1 MTRKEIIK
9 RYAKKCINDEIPS
22 CVKHKWACERALK
35 DFQREANDPYYPYF
49 WDEEAA
55 ELIVSWFKNLRHSK
69 GELAGQPIN
78 LTEWQ
83 QFHLCQ
89 LYGWKRKKNGRRRFK
104 KMFIEVSRKNAK
116 SQELAGICLMETSY
130 TSTKNGELCEAY
142 TAGVKSAQS
151 KIVFN
156 EASLMLKGS
165 KLRPKFKITRSRIE
179 HIKTGSFIRPLSKDD
194 GRNGSGDGTNPSCLV
209 VDEYHAHP
217 TSDFVDLSIGS
228 NTKEPLLCIITTA
241 GVDLNAPCYREYEFC
256 GNVLNPDVDIED
268 EEYLIDICEQDKEE
282 VDDPRLLK
290 DEKRWIKSNPIRA
303 TYPEGIEKIRTTY
316 EKALKVPE
324 DMPMCL
330 TKNFDIWVQA
340 KAGAYMDMSKWKRCE
355 VQELPV
361 DIRGLQCVI
370 GVDMSAKIDLTSVCF
385 VIPYQDENEQDE
397 EGAPVTKYII
407 LQHSFIPNRDIL
419 RAKEITDKFPYT
431 ASEMKG
437 ELSVTDSEIVNQK
450 KIMLWALD
458 KANELG
464 LWIYGWAC
472 DPWNSAYFMTELS
485 EKKHHVFDV
494 SQTYGGLSE
503 ATKAFRDEVYQR
515 HILYQPDSL
524 LNFCMRNCV
533 EKSHD
538 GKIMIDKDRKTRR
551 IDIIDAVINAF
562 KIARYIKQDA
572 YSKERANAAL
582 DAWMKTL
589 DAL

>member
-1 MTRKEIIK
+1 MTRMEIIK
-9 RYAKKCINDEIPS
+9 DYAEKCVSGEIIA
-22 CVKHKWACERALK
+22 CVKHKNACKRALR
-35 DFQREANDPYYPYF
+35 DFKRAETDDNYPYY
-49 WDEEAA
+49 WDEAAA
-55 ELIVSWFKNLRHSK
+55 ELIVSWFKKLRHSK

-89 LYGWKRKKNGRRRFK
+89 LYGWKRKTDGRRRFK

-116 SQELAGICLMETSY
+116 SQELAGITLFEISA
-130 TSTKNGELCEAY
+130 TSTKNNEVAEAY
-142 TAGVKSAQS
+142 TAGVKRDQS

-156 EASLMLKGS
+156 EAALMLKGS
-165 KLRPKFKITRSRIE
+165 RLRPKFRVTKSRIE

-194 GRNGSGDGTNPSCLV
+194 GRNGSGDGSNPSCLV
-209 VDEYHAHP
+209 IDEYHAHM

-228 NTKEPLLCIITTA
+228 NSKEPLLCIITTA
-241 GVDLNAPCYREYEFC
+241 GTNFGPCYREYLYC
-256 GNVLNPDVDIED
+256 SNILDPSVDIED
-268 EEYLIDICEQDKEE
+268 EEYLIDICEQDIEE
-282 VDDPRLLK
+282 VNDPRLLQ
-290 DEKRWIKSNPIRA
+290 DEKLWIKSNPIRA
-303 TYPEGIEKIRTTY
+303 TYPEGRGNIRTTY

-340 KAGAYMDMSKWKRCE
+340 KAGAYMDMDKWKRCE
-355 VQELPV
+355 VQQLPV

-385 VIPYQDENEQDE
+385 VIPYQDENEMDE
-397 EGAPVTKYII
+397 EGNPVVKYIL
-407 LQHSFIPNRDIL
+407 LQHSFIPNRDKLIEREL
-419 RAKEITDKFPYT
+419 TDKFPY
-431 ASEMKG
+431 AAAEMKG
-437 ELSVTDSEIVNQK
+437 ELSVTDSDIVNQK

-464 LWIYGWAC
+464 LEIYGWAC
-472 DPWNSAYFMTELS
+472 DSWNAAYFMTELS
-485 EKKHHVFDV
+485 ERKHTVFDV

-503 ATKAFRDEVYQR
+503 ATKAFRDEVYQK
-515 HILYQPDSL
+515 HIVYQPDSL
-524 LNFCMRNCV
+524 LNFCMRNAV

-538 GKIMIDKDRKTRR
+538 GRIMIDKDKKTRR

-582 DAWMKTL
+582 DEWMKTL

>member
-35 DFQREANDPYYPYF
+35 DFQREANDPYYPFF

-89 LYGWKRKKNGRRRFK
+89 LYGWKRKKDCRRRFK

-116 SQELAGICLMETSY
+116 SQELAGITLYEISA
-130 TSTKNGELCEAY
+130 TSTKNSELAEAY
-142 TAGVKSAQS
+142 TAGVKRDQS

-156 EASLMLKGS
+156 EAALMLKGS
-165 KLRPKFKITRSRIE
+165 KLRPKFKITKSRIE

-355 VQELPV
+355 VKELPV

-370 GVDMSAKIDLTSVCF
+370 GVDMSAKIDLSDSTS
-385 VIPYQDENEQDE
+385 
-397 EGAPVTKYII
+397 
-407 LQHSFIPNRDIL
+407 
-419 RAKEITDKFPYT
+419 
-431 ASEMKG
+431 
-437 ELSVTDSEIVNQK
+437 
-450 KIMLWALD
+450 
-458 KANELG
+458 
-464 LWIYGWAC
+464 
-472 DPWNSAYFMTELS
+472 
-485 EKKHHVFDV
+485 
-494 SQTYGGLSE
+494 
-503 ATKAFRDEVYQR
+503 
-515 HILYQPDSL
+515 
-524 LNFCMRNCV
+524 
-533 EKSHD
+533 
-538 GKIMIDKDRKTRR
+538 
-551 IDIIDAVINAF
+551 
-562 KIARYIKQDA
+562 
-572 YSKERANAAL
+572 
-582 DAWMKTL
+582 
-589 DAL
+589 

>member
-1 MTRKEIIK
+1 MTRMEIIK
-9 RYAKKCINDEIPS
+9 DYAEKCVSGEIIS
-22 CVKHKWACERALK
+22 CVKHKNACKRALR
-35 DFQREANDPYYPYF
+35 DFKRAETDDNYPYY
-49 WDEEAA
+49 WDEAAA
-55 ELIVSWFKNLRHSK
+55 ELIVSWFKKLRHSK

-89 LYGWKRKKNGRRRFK
+89 LYGWKRKTDGRRRFK

-116 SQELAGICLMETSY
+116 SQELAGITLFEISA
-130 TSTKNGELCEAY
+130 TSTKNNEVAEAY
-142 TAGVKSAQS
+142 TAGVKRDQS

-156 EASLMLKGS
+156 EAALMLKGS
-165 KLRPKFKITRSRIE
+165 RLRPKFRVTKSRIE

-194 GRNGSGDGTNPSCLV
+194 GRNGSGDGSNPSCLV
-209 VDEYHAHP
+209 IDEYHAHM

-228 NTKEPLLCIITTA
+228 NSKEPLLCIITTA
-241 GVDLNAPCYREYEFC
+241 GTNFGPCYREYLYC
-256 GNVLNPDVDIED
+256 SNILDPSVDIED
-268 EEYLIDICEQDKEE
+268 EEYLIDICEQDIDE
-282 VDDPRLLK
+282 VNDPRLLQ
-290 DEKRWIKSNPIRA
+290 DEKLWIKSNPIRA
-303 TYPEGIEKIRTTY
+303 TYPEGRGNIRTTY

-340 KAGAYMDMSKWKRCE
+340 KAGAYMDMDKWKRCE
-355 VQELPV
+355 VQELPI

-385 VIPYQDENEQDE
+385 VIPYQDENEMDE
-397 EGAPVTKYII
+397 EGNPVVKYIL
-407 LQHSFIPNRDIL
+407 LQHSFIPNRDKLIEREL
-419 RAKEITDKFPYT
+419 TDKFPY
-431 ASEMKG
+431 AAAEMKG
-437 ELSVTDSEIVNQK
+437 ELSVTDSDIVNQK

-464 LWIYGWAC
+464 LEIYGWAC
-472 DPWNSAYFMTELS
+472 DSWNAAFFMTELS
-485 EKKHHVFDV
+485 ERKHTVFDV

-503 ATKAFRDEVYQR
+503 ATKAFRDEVYQK
-515 HILYQPDSL
+515 HIVYQPDSL
-524 LNFCMRNCV
+524 LNFCMRNAV

-538 GKIMIDKDRKTRR
+538 GRIMIDKDRKTRR

-572 YSKERANAAL
+572 YSRQKANAAL
-582 DAWMKTL
+582 DEWMKTL

>member
-9 RYAKKCINDEIPS
+9 RYAKRCINDEIPS
-22 CVKHKWACERALK
+22 CEKHKWACERALR
-35 DFQREANDPYYPYF
+35 DFQKEANDPYYPYF

-89 LYGWKRKKNGRRRFK
+89 LYGWKRKRDGRRRFK

-116 SQELAGICLMETSY
+116 SQELAGITLFEISA
-130 TSTKNGELCEAY
+130 TSTKNNEVAEAY
-142 TAGVKSAQS
+142 TAGVKRDQS

-156 EASLMLKGS
+156 EAALMLRGS
-165 KLRPKFKITRSRIE
+165 KLRPKFKITKSRIE

-194 GRNGSGDGTNPSCLV
+194 GRNGSGDGSNPSCLV
-209 VDEYHAHP
+209 VDEYHAHM

-228 NTKEPLLCIITTA
+228 NTKEPILCVITTA
-241 GVDLNAPCYREYEFC
+241 GTNFGPCFREYEFC

-355 VQELPV
+355 VQELPI

-397 EGAPVTKYII
+397 EGNPVTKYII

-419 RAKEITDKFPYT
+419 RAKEISDKFPYT
-431 ASEMKG
+431 ASEMKD

-464 LWIYGWAC
+464 LEIYGWAC
-472 DPWNSAYFMTELS
+472 DPWNSAMFMTELS
-485 EKKHHVFDV
+485 DKGHQVFDV

-503 ATKAFRDEVYQR
+503 ATKAFREEVYQR

-572 YSKERANAAL
+572 YSKEKANAAL

>member
-1 MTRKEIIK
+1 MTRMEIIK
-9 RYAKKCINDEIPS
+9 DYAEKCVSGEIIA
-22 CVKHKWACERALK
+22 CVKHKNACKRALR
-35 DFQREANDPYYPYF
+35 DFKRAETDDNYPYY
-49 WDEEAA
+49 WDEAAA
-55 ELIVSWFKNLRHSK
+55 ELIVSWFKKLRHSK

-89 LYGWKRKKNGRRRFK
+89 LYGWKRKTDGRRRFK

-116 SQELAGICLMETSY
+116 SQELAGITLFEISA
-130 TSTKNGELCEAY
+130 TSTKNNEVAEAY
-142 TAGVKSAQS
+142 TAGVKRDQS

-156 EASLMLKGS
+156 EAALMLKGS
-165 KLRPKFKITRSRIE
+165 RLRPKFRVTKSRIE

-194 GRNGSGDGTNPSCLV
+194 GRNGSGDGSNPSCLV
-209 VDEYHAHP
+209 IDEYHAHM

-228 NTKEPLLCIITTA
+228 NSKEPLLCIITTA
-241 GVDLNAPCYREYEFC
+241 GTNFGPCYREYLYC
-256 GNVLNPDVDIED
+256 SNILDPSVDIED
-268 EEYLIDICEQDKEE
+268 EEYLIDICEQDIEE
-282 VDDPRLLK
+282 VNDPRLLQ
-290 DEKRWIKSNPIRA
+290 DEKLWIKSNPIRA
-303 TYPEGIEKIRTTY
+303 TYPEGRGNIRTTY

-340 KAGAYMDMSKWKRCE
+340 KAGAYMDMDKWKRCE
-355 VQELPV
+355 VQELPI

-385 VIPYQDENEQDE
+385 VIPYQDENEMDE
-397 EGAPVTKYII
+397 EGNPVVKYIL
-407 LQHSFIPNRDIL
+407 LQHSFIPNRDKLIEREL
-419 RAKEITDKFPYT
+419 TDKFPYT
-431 ASEMKG
+431 AAEMKG
-437 ELSVTDSEIVNQK
+437 ELSVTDSDIVNQK

-464 LWIYGWAC
+464 LEIYGWAC
-472 DPWNSAYFMTELS
+472 DSWNAAFFMTELS
-485 EKKHHVFDV
+485 ERKHTVFDV

-503 ATKAFRDEVYQR
+503 ATKAFRDEVYQK
-515 HILYQPDSL
+515 HIVYQPDSL
-524 LNFCMRNCV
+524 LNFCMRNAV

-538 GKIMIDKDRKTRR
+538 GRIMIDKDKKTRR

-572 YSKERANAAL
+572 YSRQKANAAL
-582 DAWMKTL
+582 DEWMKTL

>member
-1 MTRKEIIK
+1 MTRMEIIK
-9 RYAKKCINDEIPS
+9 DYAEKCVSGEIIA
-22 CVKHKWACERALK
+22 CVKHKNACKRALR
-35 DFQREANDPYYPYF
+35 DFKRAETDVNYPYY
-49 WDEEAA
+49 WDEAAA
-55 ELIVSWFKNLRHSK
+55 ELIVSWFKKLRHSK

-89 LYGWKRKKNGRRRFK
+89 LYGWKRKTDGRRRFK

-116 SQELAGICLMETSY
+116 SQELAGITLFEISA
-130 TSTKNGELCEAY
+130 TSTKNNEVAEAY
-142 TAGVKSAQS
+142 TAGVKRDQS

-156 EASLMLKGS
+156 EAALMLKGS
-165 KLRPKFKITRSRIE
+165 RLRPKFRVTKSRIE

-194 GRNGSGDGTNPSCLV
+194 GRNGSGDGSNPSCLV
-209 VDEYHAHP
+209 IDEYHAHM

-228 NTKEPLLCIITTA
+228 NSKEPLLCIITTA
-241 GVDLNAPCYREYEFC
+241 GTNFGPCYREYLYC
-256 GNVLNPDVDIED
+256 SNILDPSVDIED
-268 EEYLIDICEQDKEE
+268 EEYLIDICEQDIEE
-282 VDDPRLLK
+282 VNDPRLLQ
-290 DEKRWIKSNPIRA
+290 DEKLWIKSNPIRA
-303 TYPEGIEKIRTTY
+303 TYPEGRGNIRTTY

-340 KAGAYMDMSKWKRCE
+340 KAGAYMDMDKWKRCE
-355 VQELPV
+355 VQQLPV

-385 VIPYQDENEQDE
+385 VIPYQDENEMDE
-397 EGAPVTKYII
+397 EGNPVVKYIL
-407 LQHSFIPNRDIL
+407 LQHSFIPNRDKLIEREL
-419 RAKEITDKFPYT
+419 TDKFPYT
-431 ASEMKG
+431 AAEMKG
-437 ELSVTDSEIVNQK
+437 ELSVTDSDIVNQK

-464 LWIYGWAC
+464 LEIYGWAC
-472 DPWNSAYFMTELS
+472 DSWNAAFFMTELS
-485 EKKHHVFDV
+485 ERKHTVFDV

-503 ATKAFRDEVYQR
+503 ATKAFRDEVYQK
-515 HILYQPDSL
+515 HIVYQPDSL
-524 LNFCMRNCV
+524 LNFCMRNAV

-538 GKIMIDKDRKTRR
+538 GRIMIDKDKKTRR

-572 YSKERANAAL
+572 YSRQKANAAL
-582 DAWMKTL
+582 DEWMKTL

>member
-1 MTRKEIIK
+1 MTRMEIIK
-9 RYAKKCINDEIPS
+9 DYAEKCVSGEIIA
-22 CVKHKWACERALK
+22 CVKHKNACKRALR
-35 DFQREANDPYYPYF
+35 DFKRAETDDNYPYY
-49 WDEEAA
+49 WDEAAA
-55 ELIVSWFKNLRHSK
+55 ELIVSWFKKLRHSK

-89 LYGWKRKKNGRRRFK
+89 LYGWKRKADGRRRFK

-116 SQELAGICLMETSY
+116 SQELAGITLFEISA
-130 TSTKNGELCEAY
+130 TSTKNNEIAEAY
-142 TAGVKSAQS
+142 TAGVKRDQS

-156 EASLMLKGS
+156 EAALMLKGS
-165 KLRPKFKITRSRIE
+165 RLRPKFKVTNSKIE

-194 GRNGSGDGTNPSCLV
+194 GRNGSGDGSNPSCLV
-209 VDEYHAHP
+209 VDEYHAHM

-228 NTKEPLLCIITTA
+228 NSKEPILCIITTA
-241 GVDLNAPCYREYEFC
+241 GTNFGPCYREYLFC
-256 GNVLNPDVDIED
+256 SNILDPSVDIED
-268 EEYLIDICEQDKEE
+268 EEYLIDICEQDIEE
-282 VDDPRLLK
+282 VNDPRLLK
-290 DEKRWIKSNPIRA
+290 DERLWIKSNPIRA
-303 TYPEGIEKIRTTY
+303 TYPEGRGNIRTTY

-340 KAGAYMDMSKWKRCE
+340 KAGAYMDMDKWKRCE
-355 VQELPV
+355 VKELPV

-370 GVDMSAKIDLTSVCF
+370 GVDMSAKIDLTSLCF
-385 VIPYQDENEQDE
+385 VIPYQDENEMDE
-397 EGAPVTKYII
+397 EGNPVVKYIL
-407 LQHSFIPNRDIL
+407 LQHSFIPNRDKLIEREL
-419 RAKEITDKFPYT
+419 TDKFPY
-431 ASEMKG
+431 AAAEMKG
-437 ELSVTDSEIVNQK
+437 ELSVTDSDIVNQK

-464 LWIYGWAC
+464 LEIYGWAC

-485 EKKHHVFDV
+485 EKGHNVFDV
-494 SQTYGGLSE
+494 SQSYGGLSE
-503 ATKAFRDEVYQR
+503 ATKEFRCEVYQK
-515 HILYQPDSL
+515 HVIYQPDSL
-524 LNFCMRNCV
+524 LNFCMRNAV

-538 GKIMIDKDRKTRR
+538 GKIMIDKDKKTRR

-572 YSKERANAAL
+572 YSRQKANAAL
-582 DAWMKTL
+582 DEWMKTL

>member
-1 MTRKEIIK
+1 MTRMEIIK
-9 RYAKKCINDEIPS
+9 DYAEKCVSGEIIA
-22 CVKHKWACERALK
+22 CVKHKNACKRALR
-35 DFQREANDPYYPYF
+35 DFKRAETDDNYPYY
-49 WDEEAA
+49 WDEAAA
-55 ELIVSWFKNLRHSK
+55 ELIVSWFKKLRHSK

-89 LYGWKRKKNGRRRFK
+89 LYGWKRKTDGRRRFK

-116 SQELAGICLMETSY
+116 SQELAGITLFEISA
-130 TSTKNGELCEAY
+130 TSTKNNEVAEAY
-142 TAGVKSAQS
+142 TAGVKRDQS

-156 EASLMLKGS
+156 EAALMLKGS
-165 KLRPKFKITRSRIE
+165 RLRPKFRVTKSRIE

-194 GRNGSGDGTNPSCLV
+194 GRNGSGDGSNPSCLV
-209 VDEYHAHP
+209 IDEYHAHM

-228 NTKEPLLCIITTA
+228 NSKEPILCIISTA
-241 GVDLNAPCYREYEFC
+241 GTNFGPCYREYLYC
-256 GNVLNPDVDIED
+256 SNILDPSVDIED
-268 EEYLIDICEQDKEE
+268 EEYLIDICEQDIEE
-282 VDDPRLLK
+282 VNDPRLLQ
-290 DEKRWIKSNPIRA
+290 DEKLWIKSNPIRA
-303 TYPEGIEKIRTTY
+303 TYPEGRGNIRTTY

-340 KAGAYMDMSKWKRCE
+340 KAGAYMDMDKWKRCE
-355 VQELPV
+355 VQELPI

-385 VIPYQDENEQDE
+385 VIPYQDENEMDE
-397 EGAPVTKYII
+397 EGNPVVKYIL
-407 LQHSFIPNRDIL
+407 LQHSFIPNRDKLIEREL
-419 RAKEITDKFPYT
+419 TDKFPY
-431 ASEMKG
+431 AAAEMKG
-437 ELSVTDSEIVNQK
+437 ELSVTDSDIVNQK

-464 LWIYGWAC
+464 LEIYGWAC
-472 DPWNSAYFMTELS
+472 DSWNAAFFMTELS
-485 EKKHHVFDV
+485 ERKHTVFDV

-503 ATKAFRDEVYQR
+503 ATKAFRDEVYQK
-515 HILYQPDSL
+515 HIVYQPDSL
-524 LNFCMRNCV
+524 LNFCMRNAV

-538 GKIMIDKDRKTRR
+538 GRIMIDKDKKTRR

>member
-1 MTRKEIIK
+1 MTRMEIIK
-9 RYAKKCINDEIPS
+9 DYAEKCVSGEIIA
-22 CVKHKWACERALK
+22 CVKHKNACKRALR
-35 DFQREANDPYYPYF
+35 DFKRAETDDNYPYY
-49 WDEEAA
+49 WDEAAA
-55 ELIVSWFKNLRHSK
+55 ELIVSWFKKLRHSK

-89 LYGWKRKKNGRRRFK
+89 LYGWKRKTDGRRRFK

-116 SQELAGICLMETSY
+116 SQELAGITLFEISA
-130 TSTKNGELCEAY
+130 TSTKNNEVAEAY
-142 TAGVKSAQS
+142 TAGVKRDQS

-156 EASLMLKGS
+156 EAALMLKGS
-165 KLRPKFKITRSRIE
+165 RLRPKFRVTKSRIE

-194 GRNGSGDGTNPSCLV
+194 GRNGSGDGSNPSCLV
-209 VDEYHAHP
+209 IDEYHAHM

-228 NTKEPLLCIITTA
+228 NSKEPILCIISTA
-241 GVDLNAPCYREYEFC
+241 GTNFGPCYREYLFC
-256 GNVLNPDVDIED
+256 SNILDPSVDIED
-268 EEYLIDICEQDKEE
+268 EEYLIDICEQDIEE
-282 VDDPRLLK
+282 VNDPRLLQ
-290 DEKRWIKSNPIRA
+290 DEKLWIKSNPIRA
-303 TYPEGIEKIRTTY
+303 TYPEGRGNIRTTY

-340 KAGAYMDMSKWKRCE
+340 KAGAYMDMDKWKRCE
-355 VQELPV
+355 VKELPV

-370 GVDMSAKIDLTSVCF
+370 GVDMSAKIDLTSICF
-385 VIPYQDENEQDE
+385 VIPYQDENEMDE
-397 EGAPVTKYII
+397 EGNPVIKYIL
-407 LQHSFIPNRDIL
+407 LQHSFIPNRDKLIEREL
-419 RAKEITDKFPYT
+419 TDKFPY
-431 ASEMKG
+431 AAAEMKG
-437 ELSVTDSEIVNQK
+437 ELSVTDSDIVNQK

-464 LWIYGWAC
+464 LEIYGWAC
-472 DPWNSAYFMTELS
+472 DSWNAAFFMTELS
-485 EKKHHVFDV
+485 ERKHTVFDV

-503 ATKAFRDEVYQR
+503 ATKAFRDEVYQK
-515 HILYQPDSL
+515 HIVYQPDSL
-524 LNFCMRNCV
+524 LNFCMRNAV

-538 GKIMIDKDRKTRR
+538 GRIMIDKDRKTRR

>member
-1 MTRKEIIK
+1 MTRMEIIK
-9 RYAKKCINDEIPS
+9 DYAEKCVSGEIIA
-22 CVKHKWACERALK
+22 CVKHKNACKRALR
-35 DFQREANDPYYPYF
+35 DFKRAETDDNYPYY
-49 WDEEAA
+49 WDEAAA
-55 ELIVSWFKNLRHSK
+55 ELIVSWFKKLRHSK

-89 LYGWKRKKNGRRRFK
+89 LYGWKRKADGRRRFK

-116 SQELAGICLMETSY
+116 SQELAGITLFEISA
-130 TSTKNGELCEAY
+130 TSTKNNEVAEAY
-142 TAGVKSAQS
+142 TAGVKRDQS

-156 EASLMLKGS
+156 EAALMLKGS
-165 KLRPKFKITRSRIE
+165 RLRPKFRVTKSRIE
-179 HIKTGSFIRPLSKDD
+179 HIKTGSFVRPLSKDD
-194 GRNGSGDGTNPSCLV
+194 GRNGSGDGSNPSCLV
-209 VDEYHAHP
+209 IDEYHAHM

-228 NTKEPLLCIITTA
+228 NSKEPILCIITTA
-241 GVDLNAPCYREYEFC
+241 GTNFGPCYREYLFC
-256 GNVLNPDVDIED
+256 SNILDPSVDIED
-268 EEYLIDICEQDKEE
+268 EEYLIDICEQDIEE
-282 VDDPRLLK
+282 VNDPRLLQ
-290 DEKRWIKSNPIRA
+290 DEKLWIKSNPIRA
-303 TYPEGIEKIRTTY
+303 TYPEGRGNIRTTY

-340 KAGAYMDMSKWKRCE
+340 KTGAYMDMDKWKRCE
-355 VQELPV
+355 VKELPV

-385 VIPYQDENEQDE
+385 VIPYQDENEMDE
-397 EGAPVTKYII
+397 EGNPVIKYIL
-407 LQHSFIPNRDIL
+407 LQHSFIPNRDKLIEREL
-419 RAKEITDKFPYT
+419 TDKFPY
-431 ASEMKG
+431 AAAEMKG
-437 ELSVTDSEIVNQK
+437 ELSVTDSDIVNQK

-464 LWIYGWAC
+464 LEIYGWAC

-485 EKKHHVFDV
+485 EKGHNVFDV
-494 SQTYGGLSE
+494 SQSYGGLSE
-503 ATKAFRDEVYQR
+503 ATKEFRCEVYQK
-515 HILYQPDSL
+515 HVIYQPDSL
-524 LNFCMRNCV
+524 LNFCMRNAV

-538 GKIMIDKDRKTRR
+538 GKIMIDKDKKTRR

-572 YSKERANAAL
+572 YSRQKANAAL
-582 DAWMKTL
+582 DEWMKTL

>member
-1 MTRKEIIK
+1 MTRMEIIK
-9 RYAKKCINDEIPS
+9 DYAEKCVSGEIIA
-22 CVKHKWACERALK
+22 CVKHKNACKRALR
-35 DFQREANDPYYPYF
+35 DFKRAETDDNYPYY
-49 WDEEAA
+49 WDEAAA
-55 ELIVSWFKNLRHSK
+55 ELIVSWFKKLRHSK

-89 LYGWKRKKNGRRRFK
+89 LYGWKRKTDGRRRFK

-116 SQELAGICLMETSY
+116 SQELAGITLFEISA
-130 TSTKNGELCEAY
+130 TSTKNNEVAEAY
-142 TAGVKSAQS
+142 TAGVKRDQS

-156 EASLMLKGS
+156 EAALMLKGS
-165 KLRPKFKITRSRIE
+165 RLRPKFRVTKSRIE

-194 GRNGSGDGTNPSCLV
+194 GRNGSGDGSNPSCLV
-209 VDEYHAHP
+209 IDEYHAHM

-228 NTKEPLLCIITTA
+228 NSKEPLLCIITTA
-241 GVDLNAPCYREYEFC
+241 GTNFGPCYREYLYC
-256 GNVLNPDVDIED
+256 SNILDPSVDIED
-268 EEYLIDICEQDKEE
+268 EEYLIDICEQDIEE
-282 VDDPRLLK
+282 VNDPRLLQ
-290 DEKRWIKSNPIRA
+290 DEKLWIKSNPIRA
-303 TYPEGIEKIRTTY
+303 TYPEGRGNIRTTY

-340 KAGAYMDMSKWKRCE
+340 KAGAYMDMDKWKRCE
-355 VQELPV
+355 VQQLPV

-385 VIPYQDENEQDE
+385 VIPYQDENEMDE
-397 EGAPVTKYII
+397 EGNPVVKYIL
-407 LQHSFIPNRDIL
+407 LQHSFIPNRDKLIEREL
-419 RAKEITDKFPYT
+419 TDKFPYT
-431 ASEMKG
+431 AAEMKG
-437 ELSVTDSEIVNQK
+437 ELSVTDSDIVNQK

-464 LWIYGWAC
+464 LEIYGWAC
-472 DPWNSAYFMTELS
+472 DSWNAAFFMTELS
-485 EKKHHVFDV
+485 ERKHTVFDV

-503 ATKAFRDEVYQR
+503 ATKAFRDEVYQK
-515 HILYQPDSL
+515 HIVYQPDSL
-524 LNFCMRNCV
+524 LNFCMRNAV

-538 GKIMIDKDRKTRR
+538 GRIMIDKDRKTRR

-562 KIARYIKQDA
+562 KIARYIKQDT

>member
-1 MTRKEIIK
+1 MTRMEIIK
-9 RYAKKCINDEIPS
+9 DYAEKCVSGEIIA
-22 CVKHKWACERALK
+22 CVKHKNACKRALR
-35 DFQREANDPYYPYF
+35 DFKRAETDDNYPYY
-49 WDEEAA
+49 WDEAAA
-55 ELIVSWFKNLRHSK
+55 ELIVSWFKKLRHSK

-89 LYGWKRKKNGRRRFK
+89 LYGWKRKTDGRRRFK

-116 SQELAGICLMETSY
+116 SQELAGITLFEISA
-130 TSTKNGELCEAY
+130 TSTKNNEVAEAY
-142 TAGVKSAQS
+142 TAGVKRDQS

-156 EASLMLKGS
+156 EAALMLKGS
-165 KLRPKFKITRSRIE
+165 RLRPKFRVTKSRIE

-194 GRNGSGDGTNPSCLV
+194 GRNGSGDGSNPSCLV
-209 VDEYHAHP
+209 IDEYHAHM

-228 NTKEPLLCIITTA
+228 NSKEPLLCIITTA
-241 GVDLNAPCYREYEFC
+241 GTNFGPCYREYLYC
-256 GNVLNPDVDIED
+256 SNILDPSVDIED
-268 EEYLIDICEQDKEE
+268 EEYLIDICEQDIDE
-282 VDDPRLLK
+282 VNDPRLLQ
-290 DEKRWIKSNPIRA
+290 DEKLWIKSNPIRA
-303 TYPEGIEKIRTTY
+303 TYPEGRGNIRTTY

-340 KAGAYMDMSKWKRCE
+340 KAGAYMDMDKWKRCE
-355 VQELPV
+355 VKELPI

-385 VIPYQDENEQDE
+385 VIPYQDENEIDE
-397 EGAPVTKYII
+397 EGNPVVKYIL
-407 LQHSFIPNRDIL
+407 LQHSFIPNRDKLIEREL
-419 RAKEITDKFPYT
+419 TDKFPY
-431 ASEMKG
+431 AAAEMKG
-437 ELSVTDSEIVNQK
+437 ELSVTDSDIVNQK

-464 LWIYGWAC
+464 LEIYGWAC
-472 DPWNSAYFMTELS
+472 DSWNAAFFMTELS
-485 EKKHHVFDV
+485 ERKHTVFDV

-503 ATKAFRDEVYQR
+503 ATKAFRDEVYQK
-515 HILYQPDSL
+515 HIVYQPDSL
-524 LNFCMRNCV
+524 LNFCMRNAV

-538 GKIMIDKDRKTRR
+538 GRIMIDKDKKTRR

-572 YSKERANAAL
+572 YSRQKANAAL
-582 DAWMKTL
+582 DEWMKTL

>member
-1 MTRKEIIK
+1 MTRMEIIK
-9 RYAKKCINDEIPS
+9 DYAEKCVSGEIIA
-22 CVKHKWACERALK
+22 CVKHKNACKRALR
-35 DFQREANDPYYPYF
+35 DFKRAETDDNYPYY
-49 WDEEAA
+49 WDEAAA
-55 ELIVSWFKNLRHSK
+55 ELIVSWFKKLRHSK

-89 LYGWKRKKNGRRRFK
+89 LYGWKRKTDSRRRFK

-116 SQELAGICLMETSY
+116 SQELAGITLFEISA
-130 TSTKNGELCEAY
+130 TSTKNNEVAEAY
-142 TAGVKSAQS
+142 TAGVKRDQS

-156 EASLMLKGS
+156 EAALMLKGS
-165 KLRPKFKITRSRIE
+165 RLRPKFRVTKSRIE

-194 GRNGSGDGTNPSCLV
+194 GRNGSGDGSNPSCLV
-209 VDEYHAHP
+209 IDEYHAHM

-228 NTKEPLLCIITTA
+228 NSKEPLLCIITTA
-241 GVDLNAPCYREYEFC
+241 GTNFGPCYREYLYC
-256 GNVLNPDVDIED
+256 SNILDPSVDIED
-268 EEYLIDICEQDKEE
+268 EEYLIDICEQDIEE
-282 VDDPRLLK
+282 VNDPRLLQ
-290 DEKRWIKSNPIRA
+290 DENLWIKSNPIRA
-303 TYPEGIEKIRTTY
+303 TYPEGRGNIRTTY

-340 KAGAYMDMSKWKRCE
+340 KAGAYMDMDKWKRCE
-355 VQELPV
+355 VQELPI

-385 VIPYQDENEQDE
+385 VIPYQDENEMDE
-397 EGAPVTKYII
+397 EGNPVIKYIL
-407 LQHSFIPNRDIL
+407 LQHSFIPNRDKLIEREL
-419 RAKEITDKFPYT
+419 TDKFPY
-431 ASEMKG
+431 AAAEMKG
-437 ELSVTDSEIVNQK
+437 ELSVTDSDIVNQK

-464 LWIYGWAC
+464 LEIYGWAC
-472 DPWNSAYFMTELS
+472 DSWNAAFFMTELS
-485 EKKHHVFDV
+485 ERKHTVFDV

-503 ATKAFRDEVYQR
+503 ATKAFRDEVYQK
-515 HILYQPDSL
+515 HIVYQPDSL
-524 LNFCMRNCV
+524 LNFCMRNAV

-538 GKIMIDKDRKTRR
+538 GRIMIDKDKKTRR

-572 YSKERANAAL
+572 YSRQKANAAL
-582 DAWMKTL
+582 DEWMKTL

>member
-1 MTRKEIIK
+1 MTRMEIIK
-9 RYAKKCINDEIPS
+9 DYAEKCVSGEIIA
-22 CVKHKWACERALK
+22 CVKHKNACKRALR
-35 DFQREANDPYYPYF
+35 DFKRAETDDNYPYY
-49 WDEEAA
+49 WDEAAA
-55 ELIVSWFKNLRHSK
+55 ELIVSWFKKLRHSK

-89 LYGWKRKKNGRRRFK
+89 LYGWKRKTDGRRRFK

-116 SQELAGICLMETSY
+116 SQELAGITLFEISA
-130 TSTKNGELCEAY
+130 TSTKNNEVAEAY
-142 TAGVKSAQS
+142 TAGVKRDQS

-156 EASLMLKGS
+156 EAALMLKGS
-165 KLRPKFKITRSRIE
+165 RLRPKFRVTKSRIE

-194 GRNGSGDGTNPSCLV
+194 GRNGSGDGSNPSCLV
-209 VDEYHAHP
+209 IDEYHAHM

-228 NTKEPLLCIITTA
+228 NSKEPLLCIITTA
-241 GVDLNAPCYREYEFC
+241 GTNFGPCYREYLYC
-256 GNVLNPDVDIED
+256 SNILDPSVDIED
-268 EEYLIDICEQDKEE
+268 EEYLIDICEQDIEE
-282 VDDPRLLK
+282 VNDPRLLQ
-290 DEKRWIKSNPIRA
+290 DEKLWIKSNPIRA
-303 TYPEGIEKIRTTY
+303 TYPEGRGNIRTTY

-330 TKNFDIWVQA
+330 TKNFDIWVQD
-340 KAGAYMDMSKWKRCE
+340 KAGAYMDMDKWKRCE
-355 VQELPV
+355 VQELPI

-385 VIPYQDENEQDE
+385 VIPYQDENEMDE
-397 EGAPVTKYII
+397 EGNPVVKYIL
-407 LQHSFIPNRDIL
+407 LQHSFIPNRDKLIEREL
-419 RAKEITDKFPYT
+419 TDKFPY
-431 ASEMKG
+431 AAAEMKG
-437 ELSVTDSEIVNQK
+437 ELSVTDSDIVNQK

-464 LWIYGWAC
+464 LEIYGWAC
-472 DPWNSAYFMTELS
+472 DSWNAAFFMTELS
-485 EKKHHVFDV
+485 ERKHTVFDV

-503 ATKAFRDEVYQR
+503 ATKAFRDEVYQK
-515 HILYQPDSL
+515 HIVYQPDSL
-524 LNFCMRNCV
+524 LNFCMRNAV

-538 GKIMIDKDRKTRR
+538 GRIMIDKDKRTRR

-572 YSKERANAAL
+572 YSRQKANAAL
-582 DAWMKTL
+582 DEWMKTL

>member
-1 MTRKEIIK
+1 MTRMEIIK
-9 RYAKKCINDEIPS
+9 DYAEKCVSGEIIA
-22 CVKHKWACERALK
+22 CVKHKNACKRALR
-35 DFQREANDPYYPYF
+35 DFKRAETDDNYPYY
-49 WDEEAA
+49 WDEAAA
-55 ELIVSWFKNLRHSK
+55 ELIVSWFKKLRHSK

-89 LYGWKRKKNGRRRFK
+89 LYGWKRKTDGRRRFK

-116 SQELAGICLMETSY
+116 SQELAGITLFEISA
-130 TSTKNGELCEAY
+130 TSTKNNEVAEAY
-142 TAGVKSAQS
+142 TAGVKRDQS

-156 EASLMLKGS
+156 EAALMLKGS
-165 KLRPKFKITRSRIE
+165 RLRPKFRVTKSRIE

-194 GRNGSGDGTNPSCLV
+194 GRNGSGDGSNPSCLV
-209 VDEYHAHP
+209 IDEYHAHM

-228 NTKEPLLCIITTA
+228 NSKEPLLCIITTA
-241 GVDLNAPCYREYEFC
+241 GTNFGPCYREYLYC
-256 GNVLNPDVDIED
+256 SNILDPSVDIED
-268 EEYLIDICEQDKEE
+268 EEYLIDICEQDIDE
-282 VDDPRLLK
+282 VNDPRLLQ
-290 DEKRWIKSNPIRA
+290 DEKLWIKSNPIRA
-303 TYPEGIEKIRTTY
+303 TYPEGRGNIRTTY

-340 KAGAYMDMSKWKRCE
+340 KAGAYMDMDKWKRCE
-355 VQELPV
+355 VQELPI

-385 VIPYQDENEQDE
+385 VIPYQDENEMDE
-397 EGAPVTKYII
+397 EGNPVVKYIL
-407 LQHSFIPNRDIL
+407 LQHSFIPNRDKLIEREL
-419 RAKEITDKFPYT
+419 TDKFPY
-431 ASEMKG
+431 AAAEMKG
-437 ELSVTDSEIVNQK
+437 ELSVTDSDIVNQK

-464 LWIYGWAC
+464 LEIYGWAC
-472 DPWNSAYFMTELS
+472 DSWNAAFFMTELS
-485 EKKHHVFDV
+485 ERKHTVFDV

-503 ATKAFRDEVYQR
+503 ATKAFRDEVYQK
-515 HILYQPDSL
+515 HIVYQPDSL
-524 LNFCMRNCV
+524 LNFCMRNAV

-538 GKIMIDKDRKTRR
+538 GRIMIDKDKKTRR

-572 YSKERANAAL
+572 YSRQKANASL
-582 DAWMKTL
+582 DEWMKTL

>member
-1 MTRKEIIK
+1 
-9 RYAKKCINDEIPS
+9 
-22 CVKHKWACERALK
+22 
-35 DFQREANDPYYPYF
+35 
-49 WDEEAA
+49 
-55 ELIVSWFKNLRHSK
+55 
-69 GELAGQPIN
+69 
-78 LTEWQ
+78 
-83 QFHLCQ
+83 
-89 LYGWKRKKNGRRRFK
+89 
-104 KMFIEVSRKNAK
+104 MFIEVSRKNAK
-116 SQELAGICLMETSY
+116 SQELAGITLYEISA
-130 TSTKNGELCEAY
+130 TSTKNSELAEAY
-142 TAGVKSAQS
+142 TAGVKRDQS

-156 EASLMLKGS
+156 EAALMLKGS
-165 KLRPKFKITRSRIE
+165 KLRPKFKITKSRIE

-355 VQELPV
+355 VKELPV

-464 LWIYGWAC
+464 LEIYGWAC

-485 EKKHHVFDV
+485 EKGHNVFDV

-503 ATKAFRDEVYQR
+503 ATKAFREEVYQK
-515 HILYQPDSL
+515 HVLYQPDSL
-524 LNFCMRNCV
+524 LNFCMRNAV
-533 EKSHD
+533 EKSSD

-572 YSKERANAAL
+572 YTKQRANAAL

>member
-1 MTRKEIIK
+1 MTRMEIIK
-9 RYAKKCINDEIPS
+9 DYAEKCVSGEIIA
-22 CVKHKWACERALK
+22 CVKHKNACKRALR
-35 DFQREANDPYYPYF
+35 DFKRAETDDNYPYY
-49 WDEEAA
+49 WDEAAA
-55 ELIVSWFKNLRHSK
+55 ELIVSWFKKLRHSK

-89 LYGWKRKKNGRRRFK
+89 LYGWKRKTDGRRRFK

-116 SQELAGICLMETSY
+116 SQELAGITLFEISA
-130 TSTKNGELCEAY
+130 TSTKNNEVAEAY
-142 TAGVKSAQS
+142 TAGVKRDQS

-156 EASLMLKGS
+156 EAALMLKGS
-165 KLRPKFKITRSRIE
+165 RLRPKFRVTKSRIE

-194 GRNGSGDGTNPSCLV
+194 GRNGSGDGSNPSCLV
-209 VDEYHAHP
+209 IDEYHAHM

-228 NTKEPLLCIITTA
+228 NSKEPLLCIITTA
-241 GVDLNAPCYREYEFC
+241 GTNFGPCYREYLYC
-256 GNVLNPDVDIED
+256 SNILDPSVDIED
-268 EEYLIDICEQDKEE
+268 EEYLIDICEQDIDE
-282 VDDPRLLK
+282 VNDPRLLQ
-290 DEKRWIKSNPIRA
+290 DEKLWIKSNPIRA
-303 TYPEGIEKIRTTY
+303 TYPEGRGNIRTTY

-340 KAGAYMDMSKWKRCE
+340 KAGAYMDMDKWKRCE
-355 VQELPV
+355 VQEFPI

-385 VIPYQDENEQDE
+385 VIPYQDENEMDE
-397 EGAPVTKYII
+397 EGNPVVKYIL
-407 LQHSFIPNRDIL
+407 LQHSFIPNRDKLIEREL
-419 RAKEITDKFPYT
+419 TDKFPY
-431 ASEMKG
+431 AAAEMKG
-437 ELSVTDSEIVNQK
+437 ELSVTDSDIVNQK

-464 LWIYGWAC
+464 LEIYGWAC
-472 DPWNSAYFMTELS
+472 DSWNAAFFMTELS
-485 EKKHHVFDV
+485 ERKHTVFDV

-503 ATKAFRDEVYQR
+503 ATKAFRDEVYQK
-515 HILYQPDSL
+515 HIVYQPDSL
-524 LNFCMRNCV
+524 LNFCMRNAV

-538 GKIMIDKDRKTRR
+538 GRIMIDKDKKTRR

-572 YSKERANAAL
+572 YSRQKANAAL
-582 DAWMKTL
+582 DEWMKTL

>member
-1 MTRKEIIK
+1 MTRMEIIK
-9 RYAKKCINDEIPS
+9 DYAEKCVSGEIIA
-22 CVKHKWACERALK
+22 CVKHKNACKRALR
-35 DFQREANDPYYPYF
+35 DFKRAETDDNYPYY
-49 WDEEAA
+49 WDEAAA
-55 ELIVSWFKNLRHSK
+55 ELIVSWFKKLRHSK

-89 LYGWKRKKNGRRRFK
+89 LYGWKRKADGRRRFK

-116 SQELAGICLMETSY
+116 SQELAGICLMEISY
-130 TSTKNGELCEAY
+130 ISTKNNEVAEAY
-142 TAGVKSAQS
+142 TAGVKRDQS

-156 EASLMLKGS
+156 EAALMLKGS
-165 KLRPKFKITRSRIE
+165 RLRPKFRVTKSRIE

-194 GRNGSGDGTNPSCLV
+194 GRNGSGDGSNPSCLV
-209 VDEYHAHP
+209 VDEYHAHM

-228 NTKEPLLCIITTA
+228 NTKEPILCIITTA
-241 GVDLNAPCYREYEFC
+241 GTNFGPCYREYLYC
-256 GNVLNPDVDIED
+256 SNILDPSVDIED
-268 EEYLIDICEQDKEE
+268 EEYLIDICEQDIEE
-282 VDDPRLLK
+282 VNDPRLLQ
-290 DEKRWIKSNPIRA
+290 DEKLWIKSNPIRA
-303 TYPEGIEKIRTTY
+303 TYPEGRGNIRTTY

-340 KAGAYMDMSKWKRCE
+340 KAGAYMDMDKWKRCE
-355 VQELPV
+355 VQELPI

-385 VIPYQDENEQDE
+385 VIPYQDENEMDE
-397 EGAPVTKYII
+397 EGNPVVKYIL
-407 LQHSFIPNRDIL
+407 LQHSFIPNRDKLIEREL
-419 RAKEITDKFPYT
+419 TDKFPY
-431 ASEMKG
+431 AAAEMKG
-437 ELSVTDSEIVNQK
+437 ELSVTDSDIVNQK

-464 LWIYGWAC
+464 LEIYGWAC

-485 EKKHHVFDV
+485 EKGHNVFDV
-494 SQTYGGLSE
+494 SQSYGGLSE
-503 ATKAFRDEVYQR
+503 ATKEFRCEVYQK
-515 HILYQPDSL
+515 HVIYQPDSL
-524 LNFCMRNCV
+524 LNFCMRNAV

-538 GKIMIDKDRKTRR
+538 GKIMIDKDKKTRR

-572 YSKERANAAL
+572 YSRQKANATL
-582 DAWMKTL
+582 DEWMKTL

>member
-1 MTRKEIIK
+1 MTRMEIIK
-9 RYAKKCINDEIPS
+9 DYAEKCVSGEIIA
-22 CVKHKWACERALK
+22 CVKHKNACKRALR
-35 DFQREANDPYYPYF
+35 DFKRAETDDNYPYY
-49 WDEEAA
+49 WDEAAA
-55 ELIVSWFKNLRHSK
+55 ELIVSWFKKLRHSK

-89 LYGWKRKKNGRRRFK
+89 LYGWKRKTDGRRRFK
-104 KMFIEVSRKNAK
+104 KIFIEVSRKNAK
-116 SQELAGICLMETSY
+116 SQELAGITLFEISA
-130 TSTKNGELCEAY
+130 TSTKNNEVAEAY
-142 TAGVKSAQS
+142 TAGVKRDQS

-156 EASLMLKGS
+156 EAALMLKGS
-165 KLRPKFKITRSRIE
+165 RLRPKFRVTKSRIE

-194 GRNGSGDGTNPSCLV
+194 GRNGSGDGSNPSCLV
-209 VDEYHAHP
+209 IDEYHAHM

-228 NTKEPLLCIITTA
+228 NSKEPLLCIITTA
-241 GVDLNAPCYREYEFC
+241 GTNFGPCYREYLYC
-256 GNVLNPDVDIED
+256 SNILDPSVDIED
-268 EEYLIDICEQDKEE
+268 EEYLIDICEQDIEE
-282 VDDPRLLK
+282 VNDPRLLQ
-290 DEKRWIKSNPIRA
+290 DEKLWIKSNPIRA
-303 TYPEGIEKIRTTY
+303 TYPEGRGNIRTTY

-340 KAGAYMDMSKWKRCE
+340 KAGAYMDMDKWKRCE
-355 VQELPV
+355 VQQLPV

-385 VIPYQDENEQDE
+385 VIPYQDENEIDE
-397 EGAPVTKYII
+397 EGNPVVKYIL
-407 LQHSFIPNRDIL
+407 LQHSFIPNRDKLIEREL
-419 RAKEITDKFPYT
+419 TDKFPYT
-431 ASEMKG
+431 AAEMKG
-437 ELSVTDSEIVNQK
+437 ELSVTDSDIVNQK

-464 LWIYGWAC
+464 LEIYGWAC
-472 DPWNSAYFMTELS
+472 DSWNAAFFMTELS
-485 EKKHHVFDV
+485 ERKHTVFDV

-503 ATKAFRDEVYQR
+503 ATKAFRDEVYQK
-515 HILYQPDSL
+515 HIVYQPDSL
-524 LNFCMRNCV
+524 LNFCMRNAV

-538 GKIMIDKDRKTRR
+538 GRIMIDKDKKTRR

-572 YSKERANAAL
+572 YSRQKANAAL
-582 DAWMKTL
+582 DEWMKTL

>member
-9 RYAKKCINDEIPS
+9 GYAEKCINDEIPS

-69 GELAGQPIN
+69 GELAGQTIN

-130 TSTKNGELCEAY
+130 SSTKNGELCEAY

-303 TYPEGIEKIRTTY
+303 TYPEGVEKIRTTY

-355 VQELPV
+355 VQELPI

-397 EGAPVTKYII
+397 EGNPVTKYII

-464 LWIYGWAC
+464 LEIYGWAC
-472 DPWNSAYFMTELS
+472 DPWNSAMFMTELS
-485 EKKHHVFDV
+485 DKGHQVFDV

-503 ATKAFRDEVYQR
+503 ATKAFREEVYQR

>member
-1 MTRKEIIK
+1 MTRMEIIK
-9 RYAKKCINDEIPS
+9 DYSEKCVSGEIIA
-22 CVKHKWACERALK
+22 CVKHKNACKRALR
-35 DFQREANDPYYPYF
+35 DFKRAETDDNYPYY
-49 WDEEAA
+49 WDEAAA
-55 ELIVSWFKNLRHSK
+55 ELIVSWFKKLRHSK

-89 LYGWKRKKNGRRRFK
+89 LYGWKRKTDGRRRFK

-116 SQELAGICLMETSY
+116 SQELAGITLFEISA
-130 TSTKNGELCEAY
+130 TSTKNNEVAEAY
-142 TAGVKSAQS
+142 TAGVKRDQS

-156 EASLMLKGS
+156 EAALMLKGS
-165 KLRPKFKITRSRIE
+165 RLRPKFRVTKSRIE

-194 GRNGSGDGTNPSCLV
+194 GRNGSGDGSNPSCLV
-209 VDEYHAHP
+209 IDEYHAHM

-228 NTKEPLLCIITTA
+228 NSKEPLLCIITTA
-241 GVDLNAPCYREYEFC
+241 GTNFGPCYREYLYC
-256 GNVLNPDVDIED
+256 SNILDQSVDIED
-268 EEYLIDICEQDKEE
+268 EEYLIDICEQDIDE
-282 VDDPRLLK
+282 VNDPRLLQ
-290 DEKRWIKSNPIRA
+290 DEKLWIKSNPIRA
-303 TYPEGIEKIRTTY
+303 TYPEGRGNIRTTY

-340 KAGAYMDMSKWKRCE
+340 KAGAYMDMDKWKRCE
-355 VQELPV
+355 VQELPI
-361 DIRGLQCVI
+361 DIRGLKCVI

-385 VIPYQDENEQDE
+385 VIPYQDENEMDE
-397 EGAPVTKYII
+397 EGNPVVKYIL
-407 LQHSFIPNRDIL
+407 LQHSFIPNRDKLIEREL
-419 RAKEITDKFPYT
+419 TDKFPY
-431 ASEMKG
+431 AAAEMKG
-437 ELSVTDSEIVNQK
+437 ELSVTDSDIVNQK

-464 LWIYGWAC
+464 LEIYGWAC
-472 DPWNSAYFMTELS
+472 DSWNAAFFMTELS
-485 EKKHHVFDV
+485 ERKHTVFDV

-503 ATKAFRDEVYQR
+503 ATKAFRDEVYQK
-515 HILYQPDSL
+515 HIVYQPDSL
-524 LNFCMRNCV
+524 LNFCMRNAV

-538 GKIMIDKDRKTRR
+538 GRIMIDKDKKTRR

-572 YSKERANAAL
+572 YSRQKANAAL
-582 DAWMKTL
+582 DEWMKTL

>member
-1 MTRKEIIK
+1 MTRMEIIK
-9 RYAKKCINDEIPS
+9 DYAEKCVSGEIIA
-22 CVKHKWACERALK
+22 CVKHKNACKRALK
-35 DFQREANDPYYPYF
+35 DFKRAETDDNYPYY
-49 WDEEAA
+49 WDEAAA
-55 ELIVSWFKNLRHSK
+55 ELIVSWFKKLRHSK

-89 LYGWKRKKNGRRRFK
+89 LYGWKRKTDGRRRFK

-116 SQELAGICLMETSY
+116 SQELAGITLFEISA
-130 TSTKNGELCEAY
+130 TSTKNNEVAEAY
-142 TAGVKSAQS
+142 TAGVKRDQS

-156 EASLMLKGS
+156 EAALMLKGS
-165 KLRPKFKITRSRIE
+165 RLRPKFRVTKSRIE

-194 GRNGSGDGTNPSCLV
+194 GRNGSGDGSNPSCLV
-209 VDEYHAHP
+209 IDEYHAHM

-228 NTKEPLLCIITTA
+228 NSKEPILCIISTA
-241 GVDLNAPCYREYEFC
+241 GTNFGPCYREYLYC
-256 GNVLNPDVDIED
+256 SNILDPSVDIED
-268 EEYLIDICEQDKEE
+268 EEYLIDICEQDIEE
-282 VDDPRLLK
+282 VNDPRLLQ
-290 DEKRWIKSNPIRA
+290 DEKLWIKSNPIRA
-303 TYPEGIEKIRTTY
+303 TYPEGRGNIRTTY

-340 KAGAYMDMSKWKRCE
+340 KAGAYMDMDKWKRCE

-370 GVDMSAKIDLTSVCF
+370 GVDMSAKIDLTSICF
-385 VIPYQDENEQDE
+385 VIPYQDENEMDE
-397 EGAPVTKYII
+397 EGNPVTKYII
-407 LQHSFIPNRDIL
+407 FQHSFIPNRDVL
-419 RAKEITDKFPYT
+419 RAKELTDKFPYT
-431 ASEMKG
+431 ASEMKN
-437 ELSVTDSEIVNQK
+437 ELSVTDSDIVNQK

-464 LWIYGWAC
+464 LEIYGWAC
-472 DPWNSAYFMTELS
+472 DSWNAAFFMTELS
-485 EKKHHVFDV
+485 ERKHTVFDI

-503 ATKAFRDEVYQR
+503 ATKAFRDEVYQK
-515 HILYQPDSL
+515 HIVYQPDSL
-524 LNFCMRNCV
+524 LNFCMRNAV

-538 GKIMIDKDRKTRR
+538 GRIMIDKDRKTRR

>member
-1 MTRKEIIK
+1 MTRMEIIK
-9 RYAKKCINDEIPS
+9 DYAEKCVSGEIIA
-22 CVKHKWACERALK
+22 CVKHNNACKRALR
-35 DFQREANDPYYPYF
+35 DFKRAETDDNYPYY
-49 WDEEAA
+49 WDEAAA
-55 ELIVSWFKNLRHSK
+55 ELIVSWFKKLRHSK

-89 LYGWKRKKNGRRRFK
+89 LYGWKRKTDGRRRFK

-116 SQELAGICLMETSY
+116 SQELAGITLFEISA
-130 TSTKNGELCEAY
+130 TSTKNNEVAEAY
-142 TAGVKSAQS
+142 TAGVKRDQS

-156 EASLMLKGS
+156 EAALMLKGS
-165 KLRPKFKITRSRIE
+165 RLRPKFRVTKSRIE

-194 GRNGSGDGTNPSCLV
+194 GRNGSGDGSNPSCLV
-209 VDEYHAHP
+209 IDEYHAHM

-228 NTKEPLLCIITTA
+228 NSKEPLLCIITTA
-241 GVDLNAPCYREYEFC
+241 GTNFGPCYREYLYC
-256 GNVLNPDVDIED
+256 SNILDPSVDIED
-268 EEYLIDICEQDKEE
+268 EEYLIDICEQDIEE
-282 VDDPRLLK
+282 VNDPRLLQ
-290 DEKRWIKSNPIRA
+290 DEKLWIKSNPIRA
-303 TYPEGIEKIRTTY
+303 TYPEGRGNIRTTY

-340 KAGAYMDMSKWKRCE
+340 KAGAYMDMDKWKRCE
-355 VQELPV
+355 VQQLPV

-385 VIPYQDENEQDE
+385 VIPYQDENEMDE
-397 EGAPVTKYII
+397 EGNPVVKYIL
-407 LQHSFIPNRDIL
+407 LQHSFIPNRDKLIEREL
-419 RAKEITDKFPYT
+419 TDKFPYT
-431 ASEMKG
+431 AAEMKG
-437 ELSVTDSEIVNQK
+437 ELSVTDSDIVNQK

-464 LWIYGWAC
+464 LEIYGWAC
-472 DPWNSAYFMTELS
+472 DSWNAAFFMTELS
-485 EKKHHVFDV
+485 ERKHTVFDV

-503 ATKAFRDEVYQR
+503 ATKAFRDEVYQK
-515 HILYQPDSL
+515 HIVYQPDSL
-524 LNFCMRNCV
+524 LNFCMRNAV

-538 GKIMIDKDRKTRR
+538 GRIMIDKDKKTRR

-572 YSKERANAAL
+572 YSRQKANAAL
-582 DAWMKTL
+582 DEWMKTL

>member
-1 MTRKEIIK
+1 MTRMEIIK
-9 RYAKKCINDEIPS
+9 DYAEKCVSGEIIA
-22 CVKHKWACERALK
+22 CVKHKNACKRALR
-35 DFQREANDPYYPYF
+35 DFKRAETDDNYPYY
-49 WDEEAA
+49 WDEAAA

-89 LYGWKRKKNGRRRFK
+89 LYGWKRKTDGRRRFK

-116 SQELAGICLMETSY
+116 SQELAGITLFEISA
-130 TSTKNGELCEAY
+130 TSTKNNEVAEAY
-142 TAGVKSAQS
+142 TAGVKRDQS
-151 KIVFN
+151 KIVLN
-156 EASLMLKGS
+156 EAALMLKGS
-165 KLRPKFKITRSRIE
+165 RLRPKFRVTKSRIE

-194 GRNGSGDGTNPSCLV
+194 GRNGSGDGSNPSCLV
-209 VDEYHAHP
+209 IDEYHAHM

-228 NTKEPLLCIITTA
+228 NSKEPILCIISTA
-241 GVDLNAPCYREYEFC
+241 GTNFGPCYREYLYC
-256 GNVLNPDVDIED
+256 SNILDPLVDIED
-268 EEYLIDICEQDKEE
+268 EEYLIDICEQDIEE
-282 VDDPRLLK
+282 VNDPRLLQ
-290 DEKRWIKSNPIRA
+290 DEKLWIKSNPIRA
-303 TYPEGIEKIRTTY
+303 TYPEGRGNIRTTY

-340 KAGAYMDMSKWKRCE
+340 KAGAYMDMDKWKRCE
-355 VQELPV
+355 VQQLPV

-385 VIPYQDENEQDE
+385 VIPYQDENEMDE
-397 EGAPVTKYII
+397 EGNPVVKYIL
-407 LQHSFIPNRDIL
+407 LQHSFIPNRDKLIEREL
-419 RAKEITDKFPYT
+419 TDKFPY
-431 ASEMKG
+431 AAAEMKG
-437 ELSVTDSEIVNQK
+437 ELSVTDSDIVNQK

-464 LWIYGWAC
+464 LEIYGWAC
-472 DPWNSAYFMTELS
+472 DSWNAAFFMTELS
-485 EKKHHVFDV
+485 ERKHTVFDV

-503 ATKAFRDEVYQR
+503 ATKAFRDEVYQK
-515 HILYQPDSL
+515 HIVYQPDSL
-524 LNFCMRNCV
+524 LNFCMRNAV

-538 GKIMIDKDRKTRR
+538 GRIMIDKDKKTRR

-572 YSKERANAAL
+572 YSRQKANAAL
-582 DAWMKTL
+582 DEWMKTL

>member
-282 VDDPRLLK
+282 VDDPRLLQ
-290 DEKRWIKSNPIRA
+290 DEKLWIKSNPIRA
-303 TYPEGIEKIRTTY
+303 TYPEGRGNIRTTY

-355 VQELPV
+355 VQEFPV

-407 LQHSFIPNRDIL
+407 LQHSFITNRDIL

-464 LWIYGWAC
+464 LCIYGWAC

-485 EKKHHVFDV
+485 EKNHHVFDV

>member
-1 MTRKEIIK
+1 MTRMEIIK
-9 RYAKKCINDEIPS
+9 DYAKKCVSGEIIA
-22 CVKHKWACERALK
+22 CVKHKNACKRALR
-35 DFQREANDPYYPYF
+35 DFKRAETDGNYPYY
-49 WDEEAA
+49 WDEAAA
-55 ELIVSWFKNLRHSK
+55 ELIVSWFKKLRHSK

-89 LYGWKRKKNGRRRFK
+89 LYGWKRKTDGRRRFK

-116 SQELAGICLMETSY
+116 SQELAGITLFEISV
-130 TSTKNGELCEAY
+130 TSTKNNEVAEAY
-142 TAGVKSAQS
+142 TAGVKRDQS

-156 EASLMLKGS
+156 EAALMLKGS
-165 KLRPKFKITRSRIE
+165 RLRPKFRVTKSRIE

-194 GRNGSGDGTNPSCLV
+194 GRNGSGDGSNPSCLV
-209 VDEYHAHP
+209 IDEYHAHM

-228 NTKEPLLCIITTA
+228 NSKEPLLCIITTA
-241 GVDLNAPCYREYEFC
+241 GTNFGPCYRELLYC
-256 GNVLNPDVDIED
+256 SNILDPSVDIED
-268 EEYLIDICEQDKEE
+268 EEYLIDICEQDIEE
-282 VDDPRLLK
+282 VNDPRLLQ
-290 DEKRWIKSNPIRA
+290 DEKLWIKSNPIRA
-303 TYPEGIEKIRTTY
+303 TYPEGRGNIRTTY

-330 TKNFDIWVQA
+330 TKNFDIWVQV
-340 KAGAYMDMSKWKRCE
+340 KAGAYMDMDKWKRCE
-355 VQELPV
+355 VQQLPV

-385 VIPYQDENEQDE
+385 VIPYQDENEMDE
-397 EGAPVTKYII
+397 EGNPVVKYIL
-407 LQHSFIPNRDIL
+407 LQHSFIPNRDKLIEREL
-419 RAKEITDKFPYT
+419 TDKFPY
-431 ASEMKG
+431 AAAEMKG
-437 ELSVTDSEIVNQK
+437 ELSVTDSDIVNQK

-464 LWIYGWAC
+464 LEIYGWAC
-472 DPWNSAYFMTELS
+472 DSWNAAFFMTELS
-485 EKKHHVFDV
+485 ERKHTVFDV

-503 ATKAFRDEVYQR
+503 ATKAFRDEVYQK
-515 HILYQPDSL
+515 HIVYQPDSL
-524 LNFCMRNCV
+524 LNFCMRNAV

-538 GKIMIDKDRKTRR
+538 GRIMIDKDKKTRR

-572 YSKERANAAL
+572 YSRQKANAAL
-582 DAWMKTL
+582 DEWMKTL

>member
-1 MTRKEIIK
+1 MTRREIIK
-9 RYAKKCINDEIPS
+9 DYAEKCVSGEIIA
-22 CVKHKWACERALK
+22 CVKHKNACKRALR
-35 DFQREANDPYYPYF
+35 DFKRAETDDNYPYY
-49 WDEEAA
+49 WDEAAA
-55 ELIVSWFKNLRHSK
+55 ELIVSWFKKLRHSK

-89 LYGWKRKKNGRRRFK
+89 LYGWKRKTDGRRRFK

-116 SQELAGICLMETSY
+116 SQELAGITLFEISA
-130 TSTKNGELCEAY
+130 TSTKNNEVAEAY
-142 TAGVKSAQS
+142 TAGVKRDQS

-156 EASLMLKGS
+156 EAALMLKGS
-165 KLRPKFKITRSRIE
+165 RLRPKFRVTKSRIE

-194 GRNGSGDGTNPSCLV
+194 GRNGSGDGSNPSCLV
-209 VDEYHAHP
+209 IDEYHAHM

-228 NTKEPLLCIITTA
+228 NSKEPLLCIISTA
-241 GVDLNAPCYREYEFC
+241 GTNFGPCYREYLFC
-256 GNVLNPDVDIED
+256 SNILDPSVDIED
-268 EEYLIDICEQDKEE
+268 EEYLIDICEQDIEE
-282 VDDPRLLK
+282 VNDPRLLQN
-290 DEKRWIKSNPIRA
+290 EKLWIKSNPIRA
-303 TYPEGIEKIRTTY
+303 TYPEGRGNIRTTY

-340 KAGAYMDMSKWKRCE
+340 KAGAYMDMDKWKRCE
-355 VQELPV
+355 VQELPI

-370 GVDMSAKIDLTSVCF
+370 GVDMSAKIDLTSICF

-437 ELSVTDSEIVNQK
+437 ELSVTDSDIVNQK

-464 LWIYGWAC
+464 LEIYGWAC
-472 DPWNSAYFMTELS
+472 DSWNAAYFMTELS
-485 EKKHHVFDV
+485 ERKHTVFDV

-503 ATKAFRDEVYQR
+503 ATKAFRDEVYQK
-515 HILYQPDSL
+515 HIVYQPDSL

-538 GKIMIDKDRKTRR
+538 GRIMIDKDKKTRR

-562 KIARYIKQDA
+562 KIARYIKQDV
-572 YSKERANAAL
+572 YSRQKANAAL
-582 DAWMKTL
+582 DEWMKTL

>member
-9 RYAKKCINDEIPS
+9 RYAEKCLNDEIPS

-35 DFQREANDPYYPYF
+35 DFQKEANDPYYPYF

-89 LYGWKRKKNGRRRFK
+89 LYGWKRKKDGRRRFK

-116 SQELAGICLMETSY
+116 SQELAGICLIETSY
-130 TSTKNGELCEAY
+130 TSTKNSELAEAY
-142 TAGVKSAQS
+142 TAGVKRDQS

-156 EASLMLKGS
+156 EAALMLKGS
-165 KLRPKFKITRSRIE
+165 KLRPKFKITKSRIE

-303 TYPEGIEKIRTTY
+303 TYPEGVEKIRTTY

-355 VQELPV
+355 VQELPI

-397 EGAPVTKYII
+397 EGNPVTKYII

-464 LWIYGWAC
+464 LEIYGWAC
-472 DPWNSAYFMTELS
+472 DPWNSAMFMTELS
-485 EKKHHVFDV
+485 DKGHQVFDV

-503 ATKAFRDEVYQR
+503 ATKAFREEVYQR

>member
-1 MTRKEIIK
+1 MTRREIIK
-9 RYAKKCINDEIPS
+9 DYAEKCVSGEIIA
-22 CVKHKWACERALK
+22 CVKHKNACKRALR
-35 DFQREANDPYYPYF
+35 DFKRAETDDNYPYY
-49 WDEEAA
+49 WDEAAA

-89 LYGWKRKKNGRRRFK
+89 LYGWKRKTDGRRRFK
-104 KMFIEVSRKNAK
+104 KMLIEVSRKNAK
-116 SQELAGICLMETSY
+116 SQELAGICLMEISY
-130 TSTKNGELCEAY
+130 TSTKNNEVAEAY
-142 TAGVKSAQS
+142 TAGVKRDQS
-151 KIVFN
+151 RIVFN
-156 EASLMLKGS
+156 EAALMLKGS
-165 KLRPKFKITRSRIE
+165 KLRPKFKITKSRIE

-209 VDEYHAHP
+209 IDEYHAHM

-228 NTKEPLLCIITTA
+228 NSKEPILCIISTA
-241 GVDLNAPCYREYEFC
+241 GTNFGPCYREYLYC
-256 GNVLNPDVDIED
+256 SNILDPSVDIED
-268 EEYLIDICEQDKEE
+268 EEYLIDICEQDIEE
-282 VDDPRLLK
+282 VNDPRLLQ
-290 DEKRWIKSNPIRA
+290 DENLWIKSNPIRA
-303 TYPEGIEKIRTTY
+303 TYPEGRGNIRTTY

-340 KAGAYMDMSKWKRCE
+340 KAGAYMDMDKWKRCE
-355 VQELPV
+355 VQELPI

-385 VIPYQDENEQDE
+385 VIPYQDENEMDE
-397 EGAPVTKYII
+397 EGNPVVKYIL
-407 LQHSFIPNRDIL
+407 LQHSFIPNRDKLIEREL
-419 RAKEITDKFPYT
+419 TDKFPY
-431 ASEMKG
+431 AAAEMKG
-437 ELSVTDSEIVNQK
+437 ELSVTDSDIVNQK

-464 LWIYGWAC
+464 LEIYGWAC
-472 DPWNSAYFMTELS
+472 DSWNAAFFMTELS
-485 EKKHHVFDV
+485 ERKHTVFDV

-503 ATKAFRDEVYQR
+503 ATKAFRDEVYQK
-515 HILYQPDSL
+515 HIVYQPDSL
-524 LNFCMRNCV
+524 LNFCMRNAV

-538 GKIMIDKDRKTRR
+538 GRIMIDKDKKTRR

-572 YSKERANAAL
+572 YSRQKANAAL
-582 DAWMKTL
+582 DEWMKTL

>member
-1 MTRKEIIK
+1 MTRMEIIK
-9 RYAKKCINDEIPS
+9 DYAEKCVSGEIIA
-22 CVKHKWACERALK
+22 CVKHKNACKRALR
-35 DFQREANDPYYPYF
+35 DFKRAETDDNYPYY
-49 WDEEAA
+49 WDEAAA
-55 ELIVSWFKNLRHSK
+55 ELIVSWFKKLRHSK

-89 LYGWKRKKNGRRRFK
+89 LYGWKRKTDGRRRFK

-116 SQELAGICLMETSY
+116 SQELAGITLFEISA
-130 TSTKNGELCEAY
+130 TSTKNNEVAEAY
-142 TAGVKSAQS
+142 TAGVKRDQS

-156 EASLMLKGS
+156 EAALMLKGS
-165 KLRPKFKITRSRIE
+165 RLRPKFRVTKSRIE

-194 GRNGSGDGTNPSCLV
+194 GRNGSGDGSNPSCLV
-209 VDEYHAHP
+209 IDEYHAHM

-228 NTKEPLLCIITTA
+228 NSKEPLLCIITTA
-241 GVDLNAPCYREYEFC
+241 GTNFGPCYREYLYC
-256 GNVLNPDVDIED
+256 SNILDPSVDIED
-268 EEYLIDICEQDKEE
+268 EEYLIDICEQDIEE
-282 VDDPRLLK
+282 VNDPRLLQ
-290 DEKRWIKSNPIRA
+290 DEKLWIKSNPIRA
-303 TYPEGIEKIRTTY
+303 TYPEGRGNIRTTY

-340 KAGAYMDMSKWKRCE
+340 KAGAYMDMDKWKRCE
-355 VQELPV
+355 VQELPI

-385 VIPYQDENEQDE
+385 VIPYQDENEMDE
-397 EGAPVTKYII
+397 EGNPVVKYIL
-407 LQHSFIPNRDIL
+407 LQHSFIPNRDKLIEREL
-419 RAKEITDKFPYT
+419 TDKFPY
-431 ASEMKG
+431 AAAEMKG
-437 ELSVTDSEIVNQK
+437 ELSVTDSDIVNQK

-464 LWIYGWAC
+464 LEIYGWAC
-472 DPWNSAYFMTELS
+472 DSWNAAFFMTELS
-485 EKKHHVFDV
+485 ERKHTVFDV

-503 ATKAFRDEVYQR
+503 ATKAFRDEVYQK
-515 HILYQPDSL
+515 HIVYQPDSL
-524 LNFCMRNCV
+524 LNFCMRNAV

-538 GKIMIDKDRKTRR
+538 GRIMIDKDKKTRR

-572 YSKERANAAL
+572 YSRQKANAAL
-582 DAWMKTL
+582 DEWMKTL

>member
-35 DFQREANDPYYPYF
+35 DFQKEANDPYYPYY

-89 LYGWKRKKNGRRRFK
+89 LYGWKRKKDGRRRFK

-116 SQELAGICLMETSY
+116 SQELASICLMEISY
-130 TSTKNGELCEAY
+130 TSTKNNEVAEAY
-142 TAGVKSAQS
+142 TAGVKRDQS
-151 KIVFN
+151 RIVFN
-156 EASLMLKGS
+156 EAALMLKGS
-165 KLRPKFKITRSRIE
+165 KLRPKFKITKSRIE

-316 EKALKVPE
+316 EKAMKVPE

-370 GVDMSAKIDLTSVCF
+370 GVDMSAKIDLTSICF

-397 EGAPVTKYII
+397 EGSPVTKYII
-407 LQHSFIPNRDIL
+407 FQHSFIPNRDIL
-419 RAKEITDKFPYT
+419 RSKEIMDKFPYT

-437 ELSVTDSEIVNQK
+437 ELSVTDSDIVNQK

-464 LWIYGWAC
+464 LEIYGWAC
-472 DPWNSAYFMTELS
+472 DSWNAAFFMTELS
-485 EKKHHVFDV
+485 ERKHTVFDI

-503 ATKAFRDEVYQR
+503 ATKAFRDEVYQK
-515 HILYQPDSL
+515 HIVYQPDGL
-524 LNFCMRNCV
+524 LNFCMRNAV

-538 GKIMIDKDRKTRR
+538 GRIMIDKDRKTRR

>member
-1 MTRKEIIK
+1 MTRMEIIK
-9 RYAKKCINDEIPS
+9 DYAEKCVSGEIIA
-22 CVKHKWACERALK
+22 CVKHKNACKRALR
-35 DFQREANDPYYPYF
+35 DFKRAETDDNYPYY
-49 WDEEAA
+49 WDEAAA
-55 ELIVSWFKNLRHSK
+55 ELIVSWFKKLRHSK

-89 LYGWKRKKNGRRRFK
+89 LYGWKRKADGRRRFK

-116 SQELAGICLMETSY
+116 SQELAGICLMEISY
-130 TSTKNGELCEAY
+130 ISTKNNEVAEAY
-142 TAGVKSAQS
+142 TAGVKRDQS

-156 EASLMLKGS
+156 EAALMLKGS
-165 KLRPKFKITRSRIE
+165 RLRPKFRVTKSRIE

-194 GRNGSGDGTNPSCLV
+194 GRNGSGDGSNPSCLV
-209 VDEYHAHP
+209 VDEYHAHM

-228 NTKEPLLCIITTA
+228 NTKEPILCIITTA
-241 GVDLNAPCYREYEFC
+241 GTNFGPCYREYLYC
-256 GNVLNPDVDIED
+256 SNILDPSVDIED
-268 EEYLIDICEQDKEE
+268 EEYLIDICEQDIEE
-282 VDDPRLLK
+282 VNDPRLLQ
-290 DEKRWIKSNPIRA
+290 DEKLWIKSNPIRA
-303 TYPEGIEKIRTTY
+303 TYPEGRGNIRTTY

-340 KAGAYMDMSKWKRCE
+340 KAGAYMDMDKWKRCE
-355 VQELPV
+355 VQELPI

-385 VIPYQDENEQDE
+385 VIPYQDENELDE
-397 EGAPVTKYII
+397 EGNPVTKYII
-407 LQHSFIPNRDIL
+407 FQHSFIPNRDIL

-437 ELSVTDSEIVNQK
+437 ELSVTDSDIVNQK

-458 KANELG
+458 KASELG
-464 LWIYGWAC
+464 LEIYGWAC
-472 DPWNSAYFMTELS
+472 DSWNAAFFMTELS
-485 EKKHHVFDV
+485 ERKHTVFDI

-503 ATKAFRDEVYQR
+503 ATKAFRDEVYQK
-515 HILYQPDSL
+515 HIVYQPDGL
-524 LNFCMRNCV
+524 LNFCMRNAV

-538 GKIMIDKDRKTRR
+538 GRIMIDKDRKTRR

-572 YSKERANAAL
+572 YSRQKANAAL
-582 DAWMKTL
+582 DEWMKTL

>member
-1 MTRKEIIK
+1 MTRMEIIK
-9 RYAKKCINDEIPS
+9 DYAEKCVSGEIIA
-22 CVKHKWACERALK
+22 CVKHKNACKRALR
-35 DFQREANDPYYPYF
+35 DFKRAETDDNYPYY
-49 WDEEAA
+49 WDEAAA
-55 ELIVSWFKNLRHSK
+55 ELIVSWFKKLRHSK

-89 LYGWKRKKNGRRRFK
+89 LYGWKRKADGRRRFK

-116 SQELAGICLMETSY
+116 SQELAGITLFEISA
-130 TSTKNGELCEAY
+130 TSTKNNEVAEAY
-142 TAGVKSAQS
+142 TAGVKRDQS

-156 EASLMLKGS
+156 EAALMLKGS
-165 KLRPKFKITRSRIE
+165 RLRPKFRVTKSRIE

-194 GRNGSGDGTNPSCLV
+194 GRNGSGDGSNPSCLV
-209 VDEYHAHP
+209 IDEYHAHM

-228 NTKEPLLCIITTA
+228 NTKEPILCIITTA
-241 GVDLNAPCYREYEFC
+241 GTNFGPCYREYLFC
-256 GNVLNPDVDIED
+256 SNILDPSVDIED
-268 EEYLIDICEQDKEE
+268 EEYLIDICEQDIEE
-282 VDDPRLLK
+282 VNDPRLLQ
-290 DEKRWIKSNPIRA
+290 DEKLWIKSNPIRA
-303 TYPEGIEKIRTTY
+303 TYPEGRGNIRTTY

-340 KAGAYMDMSKWKRCE
+340 KAGAYMDMDKWKRCE
-355 VQELPV
+355 VKELPV

-385 VIPYQDENEQDE
+385 VIPYQDENEMDE
-397 EGAPVTKYII
+397 EGNPVIKYIL
-407 LQHSFIPNRDIL
+407 LQHSFIPNRDKLIEREL
-419 RAKEITDKFPYT
+419 TDKFPY
-431 ASEMKG
+431 AAAEMKG
-437 ELSVTDSEIVNQK
+437 ELSVTDSDIVNQK

-464 LWIYGWAC
+464 LEIYGWAC
-472 DPWNSAYFMTELS
+472 DSWNAAFFMTELS
-485 EKKHHVFDV
+485 ERKHTVFDI

-503 ATKAFRDEVYQR
+503 ATKAFRDEVYQK
-515 HILYQPDSL
+515 HIVYQPDSL
-524 LNFCMRNCV
+524 LNFCMRNAV

-538 GKIMIDKDRKTRR
+538 GRIMIDKDKKTRR

-572 YSKERANAAL
+572 YSRQKANAAL
-582 DAWMKTL
+582 DEWMKTL

>member
-1 MTRKEIIK
+1 MTRMEIIK
-9 RYAKKCINDEIPS
+9 DYAEKCVSGEIIA
-22 CVKHKWACERALK
+22 CVKHKNACKRALR
-35 DFQREANDPYYPYF
+35 DFKRAETDDNYPYY
-49 WDEEAA
+49 WDEAAA
-55 ELIVSWFKNLRHSK
+55 ELIVSWFKKLRHSK

-89 LYGWKRKKNGRRRFK
+89 LYGWKRKTDGRRRFK

-116 SQELAGICLMETSY
+116 SQELAGITLFEISA
-130 TSTKNGELCEAY
+130 TSTKNNEVAEAY
-142 TAGVKSAQS
+142 TAGVKRDQS

-156 EASLMLKGS
+156 EAALMLKGS
-165 KLRPKFKITRSRIE
+165 RLRPKFRVTKSRIE

-194 GRNGSGDGTNPSCLV
+194 GRNGSGDGSNPSCLV
-209 VDEYHAHP
+209 IDEYHAHM

-228 NTKEPLLCIITTA
+228 NSKEPILCIISTA
-241 GVDLNAPCYREYEFC
+241 GTNFGPCYREYLYC
-256 GNVLNPDVDIED
+256 SNILDPSVDIED
-268 EEYLIDICEQDKEE
+268 EEYLIDICEQDIEE
-282 VDDPRLLK
+282 VNDPRLLQ
-290 DEKRWIKSNPIRA
+290 DENLWIKSNPIRA
-303 TYPEGIEKIRTTY
+303 TYPEGRGNIRTTY
-316 EKALKVPE
+316 KKALKVPE

-340 KAGAYMDMSKWKRCE
+340 KAGAYMDMDKWKRCE
-355 VQELPV
+355 VQQLPV

-464 LWIYGWAC
+464 LEIYGWAC
-472 DPWNSAYFMTELS
+472 DPWNSAMFMTELS
-485 EKKHHVFDV
+485 DKGHQVFDV

-503 ATKAFRDEVYQR
+503 ATKAFREEVYQK
-515 HILYQPDSL
+515 HVLYQPDSL

-572 YSKERANAAL
+572 YSRQKANAAL
-582 DAWMKTL
+582 DEWIKTL